1 LKTKGL
7 SPEFIKDKK
16 YYQKILTLLQV
27 HPCYIVKILQAKDHH
42 GNHRFSLEDRK
53 LLLKQLFT
61 SNKRTGVLRNNYL
74 LISIFEIMLP
84 WELSRTGKDKD
95 NKDVTTWNG
104 LEQVDLTYDEAEAK
118 KDKEKGV
125 KEKEPAPDALPKT
138 EMISTYIFKLIFKSQ

>member
-27 HPCYIVKILQAKDHH
+27 HPCYIVKILQAKDHQ

-84 WELSRTGKDKD
+84 WELEGK
-95 NKDVTTWNG
+95 G
-104 LEQVDLTYDEAEAK
+104 LEQVDLTYDEEEAK

-125 KEKEPAPDALPKT
+125 KEKEPAADALPKT

>member
-1 LKTKGL
+1 MKTKGL

-16 YYQKILTLLQV
+16 HYQKILTLLQV

-84 WELSRTGKDKD
+84 WELSRTVKDKD
-95 NKDVTTWNG
+95 NKEVTIWKG
-104 LEQVDLTYDEAEAK
+104 LEQVDLTYDEEEAK

-125 KEKEPAPDALPKT
+125 KEKEPATDALPKT